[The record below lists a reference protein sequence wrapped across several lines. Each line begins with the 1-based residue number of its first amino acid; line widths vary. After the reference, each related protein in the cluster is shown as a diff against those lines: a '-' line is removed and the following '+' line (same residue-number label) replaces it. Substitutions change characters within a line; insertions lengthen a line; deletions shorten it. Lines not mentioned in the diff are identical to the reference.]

1 MTDGVPAVD
10 ASERLFELAQD
21 FRGCGPLHLPAV
33 VLHGSHVP
41 EAPVDLADVGL
52 DLMASVGPQDD
63 EHRPHPPVTHS
74 GYGSSPHLQT
84 QHATVNIHKPVLFC
98 CSK

>member
-1 MTDGVPAVD
+1 MCESPSDRSARGISNAEIKPDKVFDGVPAVD

-33 VLHGSHVP
+33 VLHGAHIS

-52 DLMASVGPQDD
+52 DLIASVGPQDD
-63 EHRPHPPVTHS
+63 ESGPHPPVTHS
-74 GYGSSPHLQT
+74 G
-84 QHATVNIHKPVLFC
+84 
-98 CSK
+98 